1 MQKRVEVGLAPVGE
15 TVIPKGPLD
24 WLATNL
30 FRILIAIAIPVLTF
44 VVLYLGFVFLRD
56 SNAPK
61 VVIAIVAI
69 IWGVGGVALLYTV
82 SNWLVESVGGQW
94 RAKIQPYIF
103 VGPALAI
110 LVWYLALPTVR
121 TLYASLFN
129 ANGPPDIVLLWNTL
143 FANGA
148 PDLSALWNTFSAN
161 FVGLNNYIAVF
172 TDRNMF
178 TAFRNNLMW
187 ILFGATFTVVFGL
200 LIAILADRSKFE
212 TFGKAMIFLP
222 MAISMVGAGVIFNML
237 YAVNP
242 NIGLLNAIYT
252 GLTGAEPIAWKADAS
267 LQPWNNLF
275 LIIVMIW
282 LQTGYAMVLFSAAI
296 KGIPTEILEAARVDG
311 ANEVRIFF
319 SIIIP
324 SIAAT
329 IVTVATTVIIFTL
342 KIFDVVAVMTGGQF
356 STQVIATQFYR
367 EYFTAQNA
375 GYGSAIAI
383 VLLLAVVPV
392 MVYNLKQFN
401 ERQAF

>member
-1 MQKRVEVGLAPVGE
+1 MQKRAEVGLSPVGD
-15 TVIPKGPLD
+15 TVTANGPLD

-30 FRILIAIAIPVLTF
+30 FRVLIAIAIPVATF
-44 VVLYLGFVFLRD
+44 IVLYAGFIFLRD
-56 SNAPK
+56 SSAPK
-61 VVIAIVAI
+61 IVIAVVAI
-69 IWGVGGVALLYTV
+69 VWGVGGVALLYTV
-82 SNWLVESVGGQW
+82 SNWLIESIGGTW
-94 RAKIQPYIF
+94 RARIQPFIF
-103 VGPALAI
+103 VGPAIAI
-110 LVWYLALPTVR
+110 LAWYLAIPTVR
-121 TLYASLFN
+121 TLYASLFD
-129 ANGPPDIVLLWNTL
+129 ANGV
-143 FANGA
+143 
-148 PDLSALWNTFSAN
+148 N
-161 FVGLNNYIAVF
+161 FVGLNNYLAVF

-178 TAFRNNLMW
+178 TAFRNNIMW
-187 ILFGATFTVVFGL
+187 IVFGATFTVVFGL
-200 LIAILADRSKFE
+200 LVAILADRSKFE
-212 TFGKAMIFLP
+212 SFGKAMIFLP

-237 YAVNP
+237 YAVDP

-252 GLTGAEPIAWKADAS
+252 GLTGAQPIQWKGDPAI
-267 LQPWNNLF
+267 QPWNNIF

-311 ANEVRIFF
+311 ATEVRIFF

-324 SIAAT
+324 GIAAT

-342 KIFDVVAVMTGGQF
+342 KIFDVVQVMTGGNF

-367 EYFTAQNA
+367 EYFTSQNA

-392 MVYNLKQFN
+392 MIYNLKQFN

>member
-1 MQKRVEVGLAPVGE
+1 MQKRAEVGLSTVGE
-15 TVIPKGPLD
+15 SPVAKGPLD
-24 WLATNL
+24 WLVTNFL
-30 FRILIAIAIPVLTF
+30 RILIAIAIPILTF
-44 VVLYLGFVFLRD
+44 AALYAGFVFLRD

-61 VVIAIVAI
+61 IVIAIVAI

-82 SNWLVESVGGQW
+82 SNLLIEGIGGQW
-94 RAKIQPYIF
+94 RARIQPFLF
-103 VGPALAI
+103 VGPAIAI
-110 LVWYLALPTVR
+110 LAWYLAIPTIR
-121 TLYASLFN
+121 TLWASLFD
-129 ANGPPDIVLLWNTL
+129 ANGV
-143 FANGA
+143 
-148 PDLSALWNTFSAN
+148 N

-172 TDRNMF
+172 ADRNMF
-178 TAFRNNLMW
+178 TAFRNNILW
-187 ILFGATFTVVFGL
+187 IVFGATFTVIFGL

-212 TFGKAMIFLP
+212 SVGKAMIFLP

-237 YAVNP
+237 YSPNP

-252 GLTGAEPIAWKADAS
+252 GITGAAPIAWKADS
-267 LQPWNNLF
+267 NLQPWNNLF

-311 ANEVRIFF
+311 ANEVRVFF

-324 SIAAT
+324 GIAAT

-342 KIFDVVAVMTGGQF
+342 KIFDVVQVMTGGQF

-367 EYFTAQNA
+367 EYFTSQNA

>member
-1 MQKRVEVGLAPVGE
+1 MQKQVELAIAPVGE
-15 TVIPKGPLD
+15 RAVVRGPLE
-24 WLATNL
+24 WLMTNV
-30 FRILIAIAIPVLTF
+30 FRIVIALAIPIITF
-44 VVLYLGFVFLRD
+44 AVLYAGFVFLRD

-61 VVIAIVAI
+61 LVIAIVAI
-69 IWGVGGVALLYTV
+69 VWGVGGVALLYTV
-82 SNWLVESVGGQW
+82 SNWLIESIGGQW
-94 RAKIQPYIF
+94 RARIQPFIF
-103 VGPALAI
+103 VGPTLAI
-110 LVWYLALPTVR
+110 LIWYLALPTVR
-121 TLYASLFN
+121 TLWGSLFD
-129 ANGPPDIVLLWNTL
+129 ASGV
-143 FANGA
+143 
-148 PDLSALWNTFSAN
+148 N

-172 TDRNMF
+172 ADRSMF
-178 TAFRNNLMW
+178 TAFRNNILW
-187 ILFGATFTVVFGL
+187 IVVGATFTVVFGL
-200 LIAILADRSKFE
+200 LVAILADRSRFE
-212 TFGKAMIFLP
+212 TFSKAMIFLP

-252 GLTGAEPIAWKADAS
+252 GLTGADPIAWKADAGI
-267 LQPWNNLF
+267 QPWNNLF

-296 KGIPTEILEAARVDG
+296 KGIPGEILEAARVDG

-342 KIFDVVAVMTGGQF
+342 KIFDVVQVMTGGQF
-356 STQVIATQFYR
+356 NTQVIATEFYKQ
-367 EYFTAQNA
+367 YFTSQNA

-392 MVYNLKQFN
+392 MIYNLKQFN